1 MTNKSDVLLEIA
13 QFENAY
19 DVDNDEQN
27 KSIALNIYDQIDR
40 FVDGTEP
47 TAEEVA
53 KVTVAMNKH
62 IQVRDFVLGLPKERD
77 IQFVGSWAAFV
88 GKSTPTEYAAP
99 IATII
104 SSLYYSVGD
113 KEEATRYLGLA
124 YASDPT
130 YSLAK
135 LLDRVYQAGWE
146 STGFESMRNELHDQV
161 KENLGI

>member
-1 MTNKSDVLLEIA
+1 MTTKSDVLLEIA
-13 QFENAY
+13 QFENVY
-19 DVDNDEQN
+19 DIDNDEQN

-146 STGFESMRNELHDQV
+146 SQGFESMRNQLHDQV

>member
-1 MTNKSDVLLEIA
+1 MTTKSDVLLKIA
-13 QFENAY
+13 QFEDAY
-19 DVDNDEQN
+19 NVDNDEQN
-27 KSIALNIYDQIDR
+27 KSIALDIYNQIDR

-47 TAEEVA
+47 TAEEIA
-53 KVTVAMNKH
+53 KVTVAINNH
-62 IQVRDFVLGLPKERD
+62 IQVRDFVLGLPKEID

-113 KEEATRYLGLA
+113 TEEATRYLGLA
-124 YASDPT
+124 YASDPA
-130 YSLAK
+130 YPLAK

-146 STGFESMRNELHDQV
+146 TEGFESMRNKLHDQV

>member
-1 MTNKSDVLLEIA
+1 MTTKSDVLLEIA

-19 DVDNDEQN
+19 DVENDEQN
-27 KSIALNIYDQIDR
+27 KSIALDIYNQIDR

-47 TAEEVA
+47 TAEEIA
-53 KVTVAMNKH
+53 KVTVAINNH

-99 IATII
+99 IATIL

-113 KEEATRYLGLA
+113 TTEATRYLGLA
-124 YASDPT
+124 YASDPS

-135 LLDRVYQAGWE
+135 LLDRVYQAGWGAN
-146 STGFESMRNELHDQV
+146 GFEDMRNKLHGKV
-161 KENLGI
+161 KAELGI

>member
-1 MTNKSDVLLEIA
+1 MTNKSDVLLQIA
-13 QFENAY
+13 QFENVY
-19 DVDNDEQN
+19 DIDNDEQN

-146 STGFESMRNELHDQV
+146 SQGFESMRNELHDKV

>member
-1 MTNKSDVLLEIA
+1 MTTKSDVLLEIA
-13 QFENAY
+13 QFENVY
-19 DVDNDEQN
+19 DMDNDEQN

>member
-1 MTNKSDVLLEIA
+1 MTNKSDVLLQIA
-13 QFENAY
+13 QFENVY
-19 DVDNDEQN
+19 DIDNNEQN

-40 FVDGTEP
+40 FIDGTEP

-146 STGFESMRNELHDQV
+146 SQGFESMRNELHDKV

>member
-13 QFENAY
+13 QFENVY
-19 DVDNDEQN
+19 DVDNVEQN

-40 FVDGTEP
+40 FIDGNEP
-47 TAEEVA
+47 SPQEIAQI
-53 KVTVAMNKH
+53 TVAMNQN
-62 IQVRDFVLGLPKERD
+62 IQLRDFILGLPKERD

-88 GKSTPTEYAAP
+88 GKLTPTEFAAP
-99 IATII
+99 IATIM

-113 KEEATRYLGLA
+113 SEEATRYLGLA

-135 LLDRVYQAGWE
+135 LLDRVYQAGWA
-146 STGFESMRNELHDQV
+146 STGFESMRNELHDKV

>member
-53 KVTVAMNKH
+53 KITVAMNKH

-146 STGFESMRNELHDQV
+146 STGFESMRNELHDKV

>member
-1 MTNKSDVLLEIA
+1 MTNKSDVLVEIA
-13 QFENAY
+13 QFENVY
-19 DVDNDEQN
+19 DIDNDEQN

-146 STGFESMRNELHDQV
+146 STGFESMRNELHDKV

>member
-1 MTNKSDVLLEIA
+1 MTNKSDVLLQIA
-13 QFENAY
+13 QFENVY
-19 DVDNDEQN
+19 DIDNDEQN

>member
-1 MTNKSDVLLEIA
+1 MTTKSDVLLEIA
-13 QFENAY
+13 QFENVY
-19 DVDNDEQN
+19 NIDNNEQN

>member
-1 MTNKSDVLLEIA
+1 MTEKADVLVQIA
-13 QFENAY
+13 LFENEY
-19 DVDNDEQN
+19 DVNDVEQN
-27 KSIALNIYDQIDR
+27 KSIALGIYDQIDK

-47 TAEEVA
+47 TAQEVA
-53 KVTVAMNKH
+53 EVTVAINNH
-62 IQVRDFVLGLPKERD
+62 VQVRDLLLGLPVEKD

-88 GKSTPTEYAAP
+88 GKLTPTEFAAP
-99 IATII
+99 IATIM

-113 KEEATRYLGLA
+113 SEEATRYLGLA

-146 STGFESMRNELHDQV
+146 STGFESMRNELHDKV

>member
-1 MTNKSDVLLEIA
+1 MIDKTDVLVEIA
-13 QFENAY
+13 QFQKVY
-19 DVDNDEQN
+19 DVDNAEQN

-40 FVDGTEP
+40 FIDGTEP
-47 TAEEVA
+47 SAKEIAE
-53 KVTVAMNKH
+53 VTVAMNNE

-88 GKSTPTEYAAP
+88 GRVTPTEFAAP
-99 IATII
+99 IATIM

-146 STGFESMRNELHDQV
+146 SQGFESMRNELHDQV
-161 KENLGI
+161 KANLGI

>member
-1 MTNKSDVLLEIA
+1 MTNKSDVLLQIA

-27 KSIALNIYDQIDR
+27 KSIVLNIYDQIDR

-113 KEEATRYLGLA
+113 KKEATRYLGLA

>member
-1 MTNKSDVLLEIA
+1 MTNKSDVLLQIA
-13 QFENAY
+13 QFENVY
-19 DVDNDEQN
+19 DIDNNEQN

-146 STGFESMRNELHDQV
+146 SQGFESMRNELHDKV

>member
-13 QFENAY
+13 QFKNAY
-19 DVDNDEQN
+19 DVDNAEQN

-40 FVDGTEP
+40 FIDGNEP
-47 TAEEVA
+47 SPQEIAQI
-53 KVTVAMNKH
+53 TVAMNQN
-62 IQVRDFVLGLPKERD
+62 IQMRDFILGLPKERD

-88 GKSTPTEYAAP
+88 GKLTPTEFAAP
-99 IATII
+99 IATIM

-113 KEEATRYLGLA
+113 SEEATRYLGLA

-146 STGFESMRNELHDQV
+146 STGFESMRNELHDKV

>member
-1 MTNKSDVLLEIA
+1 MTNKSDVLVEIA
-13 QFENAY
+13 QFENVY
-19 DVDNDEQN
+19 DVDNNEQN
-27 KSIALNIYDQIDR
+27 KTIALNIYDQIDR

-53 KVTVAMNKH
+53 KVTVAINKH

-113 KEEATRYLGLA
+113 TEEATRYIGLA

-130 YSLAK
+130 YTLAK

-146 STGFESMRNELHDQV
+146 TKGFESMRDKLHDQV

>member
-19 DVDNDEQN
+19 NVDNAEQN

-40 FVDGTEP
+40 FIDGNEP
-47 TAEEVA
+47 SPQEIAQI
-53 KVTVAMNKH
+53 TVAMNQN
-62 IQVRDFVLGLPKERD
+62 IQMRDFILGLPKERD

-88 GKSTPTEYAAP
+88 GKLTPTEFAAP
-99 IATII
+99 IATIM

-113 KEEATRYLGLA
+113 SEEATRYLGLA

-146 STGFESMRNELHDQV
+146 STGFESMRNELHDKV

>member
-13 QFENAY
+13 QFENVY
-19 DVDNDEQN
+19 DMDNDEQN